1 MASTVYQTDKRS
13 GSMYAYSI
21 ESVRDPESGKCKP
34 KRTYIGR
41 VDPITKE
48 ILQKAP
54 PGKKN
59 RSGITQKQ
67 IDNIDHETKE
77 KLETMSA
84 QLELLQNEVEQLR
97 KEKQETERLLAHIV
111 ESIAQAQAKNHQ
123 R

>member
-13 GSMYAYSI
+13 GSMYAYLM
-21 ESVRDPESGKCKP
+21 ESVRDPATGKSKP

-48 ILQKAP
+48 IIQKAP

-67 IDNIDHETKE
+67 VDNINHETKE
-77 KLETMSA
+77 KLETMRS
-84 QLELLQNEVEQLR
+84 QIETLQSEVEQLR
-97 KEKQETERLLAHIV
+97 EEKQETDRLLNHIV
-111 ESIAQAQAKNHQ
+111 ESIAQIQAKN
-123 R
+123 